1 MLLVSKPKEPKN
13 PANVIAGRNLKYFMD
28 INGITNQQLAKSF
41 GIEKESLQK
50 IISGRNAIS
59 GPYNYIL
66 LNEYNCD
73 LNFIYGGVAC
83 SDTLLNELK
92 LVEKSGIQNRMRES
106 IVRQMRYLASILENL
121 DKVDDLI

>member
-1 MLLVSKPKEPKN
+1 MLLVSKPKESKN

-28 INGITNQQLAKSF
+28 INEITNQQLAKSF

-73 LNFIYGGVAC
+73 LNFIYGGVAR

-106 IVRQMRYLASILENL
+106 IARQMRYLASILENL

>member
-1 MLLVSKPKEPKN
+1 MLLVSKPKESKN

-73 LNFIYGGVAC
+73 LNFIYGGVAR

-106 IVRQMRYLASILENL
+106 IARQMRYLASILENL